1 MNNSTIIYL
10 TDINFKTQININ
22 SFILVDFW
30 ADWCNPCK
38 MFSLVLDEIFKKYN
52 KKLFFAKLNIDKYPN
67 IAQKYDVRSIPTIIL
82 FNNGIII
89 DQTTGSI
96 NKIQLTKF
104 LDKHLK

>member
-1 MNNSTIIYL
+1 MKNSTIIYL
-10 TDINFKTQININ
+10 TDINFKVNININ

-38 MFSLVLDEIFKKYN
+38 MFSLVLDEIFKIYN
-52 KKLFFAKLNIDKYPN
+52 KKLIFAKLNIDKYPN
-67 IAQKYDVRSIPTIIL
+67 IAQKYNIRSIPTIIL
-82 FNNGIII
+82 FNNGIIV

-96 NKIQLTKF
+96 NKIQLIKF